1 MSCCMR
7 PNVEED
13 DEDLQRLKK
22 VKHTISKFQH
32 IDRQLIY
39 EVIEKIE
46 ELDDELVKTQEENE
60 RLRGGQLINVA
71 TNSLVE
77 KLREEKIDLEYENEI
92 LRTRIF
98 NRYKQ

>member
-1 MSCCMR
+1 MR

-22 VKHTISKFQH
+22 VKNTISKFQH
-32 IDRQLIY
+32 TDRQLIY

>member
-1 MSCCMR
+1 MR

-13 DEDLQRLKK
+13 DEDLKRLKK
-22 VKHTISKFQH
+22 IKRTISKFQH
-32 IDRQLIY
+32 TDRQLIY
-39 EVIEKIE
+39 EIIEKIE

-71 TNSLVE
+71 TNSLVD
-77 KLREEKIDLEYENEI
+77 KLREEKFDLEYENEI
-92 LRTRIF
+92 LRTRVF

>member
-1 MSCCMR
+1 M
-7 PNVEED
+7 
-13 DEDLQRLKK
+13 
-22 VKHTISKFQH
+22 
-32 IDRQLIY
+32 
-39 EVIEKIE
+39 
-46 ELDDELVKTQEENE
+46 VKTQEENE

>member
-1 MSCCMR
+1 MR

-32 IDRQLIY
+32 TDRQLIY

-60 RLRGGQLINVA
+60 RLRGGKLINVA

-77 KLREEKIDLEYENEI
+77 KLREEKNDLEYENEI

>member
-1 MSCCMR
+1 MR

-32 IDRQLIY
+32 TDRQLIY

-92 LRTRIF
+92 LRTRVF

>member
-1 MSCCMR
+1 MR

-22 VKHTISKFQH
+22 VKNTISKFQH
-32 IDRQLIY
+32 TDRQLIY

-92 LRTRIF
+92 LRTRVF

>member
-1 MSCCMR
+1 MR

-32 IDRQLIY
+32 TDRQLIY
-39 EVIEKIE
+39 EVIDKIE

-77 KLREEKIDLEYENEI
+77 KLRDLEYENEI
-92 LRTRIF
+92 LRTRVF

>member
-1 MSCCMR
+1 MR

-22 VKHTISKFQH
+22 VKNTISKFQH
-32 IDRQLIY
+32 TDRQLIY

-77 KLREEKIDLEYENEI
+77 KLREEKNDLEYENEI
-92 LRTRIF
+92 LRTRVF

>member
-1 MSCCMR
+1 MM
-7 PNVEED
+7 
-13 DEDLQRLKK
+13 
-22 VKHTISKFQH
+22 
-32 IDRQLIY
+32 
-39 EVIEKIE
+39 
-46 ELDDELVKTQEENE
+46 LVKTQEENE

-77 KLREEKIDLEYENEI
+77 KLREEKIDLEYYQELGQNNVLSNHCREYFLLFLYLSEI